1 MYVRAIIGN
10 GFVDYDE
17 FIQMMTNTPLK
28 PLSAE
33 EELLQKTFQIFDID
47 GNGYIC
53 ADEIKQ
59 TMANLGE
66 VLTDAEVSVMIT
78 AADKNGKLTEQLTN
92 SGCHG
97 YSIFVVVVYPALGDG
112 KIDMN
117 EFSGLIHGVNG
128 PFQMRK

>member
-1 MYVRAIIGN
+1 MSAHESIFLLSSCVIEGN

-47 GNGYIC
+47 GNGFIC

-66 VLTDAEVSVMIT
+66 ELTDAEVNDMIK
-78 AADKNGKLTEQLTN
+78 AADKNGKHIPKVLRTN
-92 SGCHG
+92 LFFNHL
-97 YSIFVVVVYPALGDG
+97 F
-112 KIDMN
+112 
-117 EFSGLIHGVNG
+117 
-128 PFQMRK
+128 